1 MKLDRILRRTLARSH
16 APDRTV
22 RYVEIHTHHRNA
34 LLAQQDRRRFDGHD
48 PKSRYSSEQT
58 LRPEAASGPY
68 IRCLVPDPARRTD
81 VQRLQHAV
89 LDPTPILRPEIEKI
103 RELPFVLII
112 GISLIRPEAS
122 ASVDVRMLRVHCQHS
137 ICRSGTCTF
146 QLMIVPCHSRI
157 GHGQRLIPDPQRCRR
172 CALFLRTDAAS
183 PRSPLR
189 GHEPHPSDSGAW
201 SRLDDRQV
209 SSCRQY

>member
-1 MKLDRILRRTLARSH
+1 MLLIE
-16 APDRTV
+16 TV
-22 RYVEIHTHHRNA
+22 RYVEIHAHHRNA
-34 LLAQQDRRRFDGHD
+34 LLAQQNRRRFDGHD
-48 PKSRYSSEQT
+48 PKFRYSSEQT

-68 IRCLVPDPARRTD
+68 IRCFAPDPARRPD

-103 RELPFVLII
+103 RELPFVLFI
-112 GISLIRPEAS
+112 GIPLIRPEAS

-157 GHGQRLIPDPQRCRR
+157 GHGQRLIQIRNDVVDVLYSYAQTQH
-172 CALFLRTDAAS
+172 LRAHPCEGTS
-183 PRSPLR
+183 RIRQIPVR
-189 GHEPHPSDSGAW
+189 GRGWMTGNPPVA
-201 SRLDDRQV
+201 
-209 SSCRQY
+209 